1 MGEDPGPGPPGVPC
15 RACQR
20 CGAHLRPGWP
30 GTLCELCSARP
41 LDIAGLL
48 REAGFFTREPVRR
61 ALAGYDFG
69 YLFRAVRRAAGLA
82 QQELGD
88 VLGLDQ
94 DRISRIERGERRLR
108 DIVIIARVASRLGIP
123 PVLLGFTLGTVSV
136 EWTGAGEIREVDWVR
151 RRDFSW
157 IVAGIVLGGVDALD
171 ADRLDA
177 LLPAGP
183 TASRA
188 ARIGAADVAVIEQ
201 ATALFRRSDFSHGG
215 GICRPVVVAKLRSVL
230 ALRHAS
236 CISAVRERLMV
247 ATADLGLVAAWSSY
261 DAERHNDARR
271 LFLLAVSVAQQAE
284 HPRSA
289 DLAAHLL
296 MDMAHQSLHLRQ
308 PQEALSL
315 VQLGYGTAARRAQP
329 LSASTASHLASY
341 QAWGQ
346 AALSEAR
353 ACDRAVGQVIE
364 HFTHVDP
371 DTAAPWAARI
381 TIAELAAM
389 QGHAQYTLA
398 LASADPKH
406 AARAVPLLGEAVEGF
421 GPTYA
426 RSRAVNLPG
435 LAGAHALTGD
445 LDTAARAGHRAVEEI
460 TALASPRAYD
470 RLRTLETVLQPH
482 DSTPAISEVC
492 HQIQAALV
500 TA

>member
-1 MGEDPGPGPPGVPC
+1 V
-15 RACQR
+15 
-20 CGAHLRPGWP
+20 
-30 GTLCELCSARP
+30 
-41 LDIAGLL
+41 
-48 REAGFFTREPVRR
+48 
-61 ALAGYDFG
+61 
-69 YLFRAVRRAAGLA
+69 AA
-82 QQELGD
+82 
-88 VLGLDQ
+88 
-94 DRISRIERGERRLR
+94 IEE
-108 DIVIIARVASRLGIP
+108 
-123 PVLLGFTLGTVSV
+123 
-136 EWTGAGEIREVDWVR
+136 
-151 RRDFSW
+151 
-157 IVAGIVLGGVDALD
+157 
-171 ADRLDA
+171 
-177 LLPAGP
+177 
-183 TASRA
+183 
-188 ARIGAADVAVIEQ
+188 
-201 ATALFRRSDFSHGG
+201 ATAVFRRSDFSHGG
-215 GICRPVVVAKLRSVL
+215 GICRPMVVAKLRSVL

-236 CISAVRERLMV
+236 CTSAVRERLMV

-271 LFLLAVSVAQQAE
+271 LWMIALSIAQQAE

-289 DLAAHLL
+289 DLTAHLL

-346 AALSEAR
+346 TALSDAR
-353 ACDRAVGQVIE
+353 ACDRAVGQAIE

-371 DTAAPWAARI
+371 GAAALWAAHI

-406 AARAVPLLGEAVEGF
+406 AARAVPLLREAVEGF

-426 RSRAVNLPG
+426 RPRAVNLPG

-470 RLRTLETVLQPH
+470 RLRILDTVLQPH
-482 DSTPAISEVC
+482 DSTPAISEVRG
-492 HQIQAALV
+492 QIQAALV
-500 TA
+500 RA